1 MDWTAVS
8 AISQLVVALGVIAS
22 IFDLTKQLRES
33 NRAARRASVEE
44 VLKLNTDIMQQ
55 ITRSTETSEIWAK
68 GFMDQPMTPQET
80 YHYYAI
86 LYSSVLLW
94 ERMYFL
100 HQDNLLD
107 EWIWDDVSRQI
118 DQRVGA
124 KTFQR
129 WFKAV
134 RKDYYNERW
143 QNFIMG
149 RIEAANERNRAAAE
163 AAKAADAAAGD
174 PGAKRS
180 A

>member
-8 AISQLVVALGVIAS
+8 AISQLVVALGVVAS

-68 GFMDQPMTPQET
+68 GYQDLPMTLEET
-80 YHYYAI
+80 YHYYAL
-86 LYSSVLLW
+86 LYSNILLW

-100 HQDNLLD
+100 NEDGLLD

-134 RKDYYNERW
+134 RADSYNERW
-143 QNFIMG
+143 QAFLMA
-149 RIEAANERNRAAAE
+149 RIEAANARQRAAAL
-163 AAKAADAAAGD
+163 AAAAAET
-174 PGAKRS
+174 PEAKRS